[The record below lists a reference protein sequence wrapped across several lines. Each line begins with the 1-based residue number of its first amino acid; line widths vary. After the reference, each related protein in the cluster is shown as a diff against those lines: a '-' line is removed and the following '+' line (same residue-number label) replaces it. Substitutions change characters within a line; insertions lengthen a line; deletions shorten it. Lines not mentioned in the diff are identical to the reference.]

1 MSRRKLL
8 LLIGF
13 LIALVAVEVQ
23 AQDSRSL
30 TPVQFEIQKQ
40 VARLGSAD
48 VEERRDAVTR
58 LGSMHHPDASRA
70 ALPALGD
77 GSAIV
82 RATAAAAVL
91 SLPSHDSAAGLIPL
105 LNDKD
110 EFVRREAAYA
120 LGRAGSS
127 SAVATL
133 IERLTT
139 DKKPEVRGAAAVALG
154 QIGNVGA
161 IPSLTAILVPLTS
174 TSKKKS
180 KGEQDVFVLRAVA
193 RALGQIKS
201 SDGMPALV
209 KVLENGEAES
219 DVRREAAWALGEI
232 GDAAALSAL
241 TFARS
246 STDPHLS
253 QAAHDAI
260 QKIRGVP

>member
-1 MSRRKLL
+1 M
-8 LLIGF
+8 GF
-13 LIALVAVEVQ
+13 AVAFAAVQVQ
-23 AQDSRSL
+23 AQDSSSL
-30 TPVQFEIQKQ
+30 TPVQREIQKQ
-40 VARLGSAD
+40 TMRLGSAD
-48 VEERRDAVTR
+48 AEERRDALMR
-58 LGSMHHPDASRA
+58 LSSMRHPEASRA
-70 ALPALGD
+70 ALAALGD

-91 SLPSHDSAAGLIPL
+91 SLPSHESAAGLIPL

-161 IPSLTAILVPLTS
+161 VPSLTAILAPIAS

-180 KGEQDVFVLRAVA
+180 KGEQDVFVLRAAA

-201 SDGMPALV
+201 SDGVPALI
-209 KVLENGEAES
+209 KVLENPEAES
-219 DVRREAAWALGEI
+219 DVRREAAWALGAI

-241 TFARS
+241 AFARTAS
-246 STDPHLS
+246 DPHLS